1 VRPRRAMIRR
11 CDRTTSSE
19 SHTGMASGCSCSSA
33 HRSLFPADEVDLVFL
48 SRADPLL
55 GHRIMEH
62 ARLVYGSATLF
73 ARRKIYA
80 FKRYQEHRKY
90 FDMERDFVRRSL
102 AEPAVR

>member
-1 VRPRRAMIRR
+1 
-11 CDRTTSSE
+11 
-19 SHTGMASGCSCSSA
+19 MASGCSCSSA

-55 GHRIMEH
+55 GHRIREH

-80 FKRYQEHRKY
+80 FKRYQDHRKY